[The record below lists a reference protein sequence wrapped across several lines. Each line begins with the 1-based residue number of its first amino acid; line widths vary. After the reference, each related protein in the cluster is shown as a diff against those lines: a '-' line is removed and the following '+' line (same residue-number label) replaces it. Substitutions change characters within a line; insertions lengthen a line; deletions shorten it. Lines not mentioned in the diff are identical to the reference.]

1 MGDLVKTPLFYEE
14 MGNKIFN
21 KNIFRKQEKK
31 MSEVTNRHHGDDST
45 KQPKVIKK
53 KNVLSIYTYLNW
65 KRFGVSVAID
75 DGIKINIAWFE
86 TNIKFEKK

>member
-1 MGDLVKTPLFYEE
+1 MKDKTI
-14 MGNKIFN
+14 K
-21 KNIFRKQEKK
+21 KNIFRKKDKE
-31 MSEVTNRHHGDDST
+31 MSEVTV

-65 KRFGVSVAID
+65 KRFGVSVALD

>member
-1 MGDLVKTPLFYEE
+1 MGDIVKTHLFFEE
-14 MGNKIFN
+14 MKDNIIK
-21 KNIFRKQEKK
+21 KNIYRKKEKE
-31 MSEVTNRHHGDDST
+31 MSEVTT

>member
-1 MGDLVKTPLFYEE
+1 MSSLDNFELYYEDTSKT
-14 MGNKIFN
+14 NKI
-21 KNIFRKQEKK
+21 RKKDLR
-31 MSEVTNRHHGDDST
+31 MSDKVT
-45 KQPKVIKK
+45 IKK
-53 KNVLSIYTYLNW
+53 PTTKVDKLKNTLSIYTYLNW

>member
-1 MGDLVKTPLFYEE
+1 MGDIVKTHLSFEE
-14 MGNKIFN
+14 MKDKIIK
-21 KNIFRKQEKK
+21 KNIYRKKEKK
-31 MSEVTNRHHGDDST
+31 MSEATT

>member
-1 MGDLVKTPLFYEE
+1 MGDIVKTHLFFEE
-14 MGNKIFN
+14 MKDNIIK
-21 KNIFRKQEKK
+21 KNIYRKKDKQ
-31 MSEVTNRHHGDDST
+31 MSEVTT

-65 KRFGVSVAID
+65 KRFGVSVALD

>member
-1 MGDLVKTPLFYEE
+1 MGDIVKTHLFFEE
-14 MGNKIFN
+14 MKDNIIK
-21 KNIFRKQEKK
+21 KNIYRKKDKE
-31 MSEVTNRHHGDDST
+31 MSEVTT

-53 KNVLSIYTYLNW
+53 KSVLSIYTYLNW
-65 KRFGVSVAID
+65 KRFGVSIAID

>member
-31 MSEVTNRHHGDDST
+31 MSEVTT